1 MHPQGSAGDAVQRRA
16 GEITLCSLTQPIAR
30 GAGTRCPNM
39 VSVACSAGQEFLARM
54 EAVGMES
61 SLCSASFAPK
71 TPRRGER
78 MGSQQAAKHG
88 EDLSRLHAEQ
98 LWQSTP
104 QQLLFV
110 VLLNRT

>member
-1 MHPQGSAGDAVQRRA
+1 
-16 GEITLCSLTQPIAR
+16 
-30 GAGTRCPNM
+30 
-39 VSVACSAGQEFLARM
+39 
-54 EAVGMES
+54 
-61 SLCSASFAPK
+61 
-71 TPRRGER
+71 